1 MVLVDIAKVM
11 WYALRRFE
19 LKWTWWVSISCE
31 PVSCFL
37 DITIC
42 CELTAFFSNWRHF
55 VKVTAFSSNW
65 RHFLQTDGIFSNFK
79 KNAVGAKNAVGS
91 EFIGGTRRGSCANF
105 EIRDGI
111 FQNPWRHFCLRDG
124 IFWYPVDLVEEKMLS
139 ETLEMT
145 AFWKMLS
152 KKCCRMTPF
161 LNLHFTMC
169 FSMFSLKMLSD
180 DGKKNAVT
188 AFFCSREPQGIIAL
202 WY

>member
-42 CELTAFFSNWRHF
+42 CELTAFFQTDGILW
-55 VKVTAFSSNW
+55 KW
-65 RHFLQTDGIFSNFK
+65 RHFLLTDGIFFKLTAFSQISK

-111 FQNPWRHFCLRDG
+111 FQNPWRHFCFRDG
-124 IFWYPVDLVEEKMLS
+124 ILFGTLWIRLREKMLS
-139 ETLEMT
+139 ETPEMT

-161 LNLHFTMC
+161 LNLHFTVC
-169 FSMFSLKMLSD
+169 FSTFS
-180 DGKKNAVT
+180 
-188 AFFCSREPQGIIAL
+188 
-202 WY
+202 